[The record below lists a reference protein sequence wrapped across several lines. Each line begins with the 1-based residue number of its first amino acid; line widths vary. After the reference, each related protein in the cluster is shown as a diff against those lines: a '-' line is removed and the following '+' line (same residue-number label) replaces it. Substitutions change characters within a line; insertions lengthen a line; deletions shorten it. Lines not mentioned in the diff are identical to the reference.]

1 MSSCKRKKECYYAM
15 QDERG
20 TDRKH
25 CGYILITGEPRGCPV
40 DKCDKFRSKRE
51 RESEE
56 QEQTEAGAEAGEA
69 AVHTESQAVQP
80 VDVSVLRYDKGRG
93 ERG

>member
-1 MSSCKRKKECYYAM
+1 MMISCKRKKDCYYAM
-15 QDERG
+15 QDECG

-40 DKCDKFRSKRE
+40 DKCDKFRKRNGE
-51 RESEE
+51 REK
-56 QEQTEAGAEAGEA
+56 QKQTKAGAEAGEA

-80 VDVSVLRYDKGRG
+80 LGVQVFQDDWGV
-93 ERG
+93 